1 MMGKRGT
8 LRRHRYDE
16 RVTMLVPEGLRL
28 VVKLTLRMGIGQARR
43 GLPGVGCRSVTGR
56 GTGLEERV
64 WCMEVKVELCR
75 GHKKV
80 HPRLAGARSRRALRA
95 MLEAGFILMAVGGLE
110 EV

>member
-1 MMGKRGT
+1 M
-8 LRRHRYDE
+8 
-16 RVTMLVPEGLRL
+16 
-28 VVKLTLRMGIGQARR
+28 
-43 GLPGVGCRSVTGR
+43 
-56 GTGLEERV
+56 

-95 MLEAGFILMAVGGLE
+95 MLEAGFVLMAVGGLE